1 MMRSLWTG
9 AAGMS
14 AQQMSL
20 DSIANNLANVNTTG
34 YKRERLEFKTLL
46 YQTMARA
53 DMDPANGPARPVN
66 LQVGLGV
73 RPVATTKIYDAG
85 NFETTGNALDFA
97 IEGDGFFVVRENN
110 DEYAYTKDGAFKVSN
125 SDQGLIVVTA
135 DGFPLMDTNMQEIV
149 IPDGVLPKA
158 ISVDSY
164 GALSY
169 MNADGESVDMGM
181 QIALAQFTNP
191 QGLLA
196 AGKNLLKPTVS
207 SGEAILEEGLEAFVR
222 SNIVQGVIEMSNVQ
236 VAEEMV
242 KMIVSQRAY
251 DLNSKVIQTSDDM
264 LQQAANLKRN

>member
-14 AQQMSL
+14 AQQMNL
-20 DSIANNLANVNTTG
+20 DTIANNLANVNTTG

-53 DMDPANGPARPVN
+53 DMDPANGPSRPVN

-73 RPVATTKIYDAG
+73 RPIATAKLYDRG

-97 IEGDGFFVVRENN
+97 IDGDGFFVVRENM
-110 DEYAYTKDGAFKVSN
+110 DEMAYTKDGAFKVSN
-125 SDQGLIVVTA
+125 SDPGLIIVTA
-135 DGFPLMDTNMQEIV
+135 DGLPLMDTNMQEIV
-149 IPDGVLPKA
+149 IPDGVLPKT

-169 MNADGESVDMGM
+169 MDADGASVDLGV
-181 QIALAQFTNP
+181 QIAVAQFTNP
-191 QGLLA
+191 QGLTA
-196 AGKNLLKPTVS
+196 EGRNLLKPTVS
-207 SGEAILEEGLEAFVR
+207 SGEPVFEDELDAFIR

-236 VAEEMV
+236 VADEMV
-242 KMIVSQRAY
+242 KMIVAQRAY